1 MPIAAIIISA
11 SAGGG
16 SGTYTK
22 LSHCRLVFPPF
33 CRIFLAPPEHG
44 EADQAGSD
52 DRRYSE
58 QKQPNLI
65 VQHLDL
71 LLRLAG

>member
-1 MPIAAIIISA
+1 MPIAVIVASA
-11 SAGGG
+11 PAGGG
-16 SGTYTK
+16 SGTYAK
-22 LSHCRLVFPPF
+22 PSHCRLVFPPF
-33 CRIFLAPPEHG
+33 CRIFLVPPEHG

-52 DRRYSE
+52 DRRDSE

-71 LLRLAG
+71 L